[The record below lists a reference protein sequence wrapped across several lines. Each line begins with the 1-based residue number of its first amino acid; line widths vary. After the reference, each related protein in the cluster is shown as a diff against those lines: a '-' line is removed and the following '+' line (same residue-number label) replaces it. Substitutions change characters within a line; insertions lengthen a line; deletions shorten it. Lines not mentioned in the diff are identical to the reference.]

1 MGNGSRHDSPD
12 RSEKATF
19 VTTGGYRWD
28 QSVFAPNGAASGQNL
43 R

>member
-28 QSVFAPNGAASGQNL
+28 
-43 R
+43 